1 MNNSNNQLK
10 NVTITIIF
18 DGAALNRDEKI
29 GGNILSIKKLN
40 VNGET
45 RSFIGKPAIRHYLF
59 QTLKAGFGWKEAKV
73 TNQGEVIQFDIFQDD
88 ILTSEELDVFGY
100 MYTISGQTSI
110 TRKSPLGITKA
121 VSLFSYNADM
131 SFYANHDLLK
141 RINNQGE
148 DVNPNPFNKEEHSS
162 FYKLTF
168 TIDVDKLGKDIWII
182 EQYKYN
188 QNNGDLF
195 LEVRKPF
202 ELVLKNVNLKSKNE
216 DIVTELEED
225 QEVYIIDYN
234 EILFSGSNII
244 VDENLVEKKLDRK
257 TNKEYIRF
265 KPKYIYKDK
274 KKDDAV
280 QESTDGAKN
289 KKKNEPE
296 KIVDFSYNQ
305 DDRTYTIP
313 IYDHFYNKEKNLLTI
328 KIGVRK
334 SIKCNKIDDYNYEF
348 FDHNEIG
355 DVNNNVNR
363 EKIGTIEI
371 FGLKSGTIITQQE
384 DDKNG
389 LDDRGP
395 FRVIFRVD
403 EARKKKIITELI
415 EAIRNGLYA
424 QSSGEAN
431 TIVPLF
437 FMAAAVKVPSP
448 VLHPYIDIRHEQGTY
463 KVIGVK
469 DALSNGWIEKDHGS
483 SALLAYVQGSERLP
497 FEPDGSVKI
506 VSDWNQFLKGIGI
519 NLDDKKGLQGE
530 SGSSANPSNHQ

>member
-18 DGAALNRDEKI
+18 HGAALNRDEKI

-141 RINNQGE
+141 RGNSQGI
-148 DVNPNPFNKEEHSS
+148 DVIPNPFNKEEHSS

-168 TIDVDKLGKDIWII
+168 TIDAMLLGKDVWI
-182 EQYKYN
+182 
-188 QNNGDLF
+188 
-195 LEVRKPF
+195 
-202 ELVLKNVNLKSKNE
+202 LKSEPK
-216 DIVTELEED
+216 I
-225 QEVYIIDYN
+225 
-234 EILFSGSNII
+234 
-244 VDENLVEKKLDRK
+244 ENGKLS
-257 TNKEYIRF
+257 IS
-265 KPKYIYKDK
+265 ISSKDK
-274 KKDDAV
+274 KEIEGV
-280 QESTDGAKN
+280 L
-289 KKKNEPE
+289 
-296 KIVDFSYNQ
+296 
-305 DDRTYTIP
+305 
-313 IYDHFYNKEKNLLTI
+313 EKNNCWNVKDGKGTI
-328 KIGVRK
+328 SWHPKQNGIYV
-334 SIKCNKIDDYNYEF
+334 IEF
-348 FDHNEIG
+348 KLSDKE
-355 DVNNNVNR
+355 R
-363 EKIGTIEI
+363 EKR
-371 FGLKSGTIITQQE
+371 IIQ
-384 DDKNG
+384 
-389 LDDRGP
+389 L
-395 FRVIFRVD
+395 
-403 EARKKKIITELI
+403 L

-469 DALSNGWIEKDHGS
+469 DALSNGWIEKDHDS
-483 SALLAYVQGSERLP
+483 NDLLAYVQGSERLP

-506 VSDWNQFLKGIGI
+506 VSDWNQFLKGIGL
-519 NLDDKKGLQGE
+519 NLDDKKGSQGG
-530 SGSSANPSNHQ
+530 SSSSANPSDHE